1 MAASGVFENQGAAVV
16 QWDFRC
22 LPCRALIDAVWVGIG
37 GIPWTV
43 EPIEIGFVV
52 GDPFLD
58 GLPRWLDGLHGVDV
72 EGRGRRTGEMDEA
85 FPEAV
90 EAEEEFDFLATDD
103 LADRLHGAFA
113 ARTLEWVAA
122 PDFQNEVAPK
132 GPHVA
137 GGLFGR
143 GGDEEDLGRGI

>member
-37 GIPWTV
+37 RIPWTV
-43 EPIEIGFVV
+43 EPIKVGFVV

-58 GLPRWLDGLHGVDV
+58 GLPGWLDGLHGIDV
-72 EGRGRRTGEMDEA
+72 EGWRRRAGEMDDA

-90 EAEEEFDFLATDD
+90 EPEKEFDFLTTED
-103 LADRLHGAFA
+103 LADGLHGALA
-113 ARTLEWVAA
+113 AGALERVAT
-122 PDFQNEVAPK
+122 PDF
-132 GPHVA
+132 
-137 GGLFGR
+137 
-143 GGDEEDLGRGI
+143 